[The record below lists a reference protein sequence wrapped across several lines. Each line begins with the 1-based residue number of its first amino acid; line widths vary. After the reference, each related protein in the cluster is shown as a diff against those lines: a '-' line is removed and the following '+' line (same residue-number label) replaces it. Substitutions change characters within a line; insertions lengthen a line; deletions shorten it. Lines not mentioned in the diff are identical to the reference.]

1 MKLSAHRRRFRR
13 TSLAVALAA
22 TYAVPPVALAADD
35 APVEVAATL
44 PPVEVVGEQLPALK
58 PGSPDSLRFAEPLVD
73 TAQTV
78 NIVPQALIEERGAT
92 TLRDVLRNVSGISM
106 QAGEGGAPAGD
117 QLSVRGFSARTDIF
131 IDNVRDIGG
140 YTRDPFNVEQIEV
153 VKGPS
158 SEYSGRGST
167 GGSINLVSK
176 RPTTERFGSAEVT
189 LGTDSF
195 QRYTVDSNMPL
206 GAVEGTATSALRLNA
221 MFHQQDVAGRDVVE
235 NKRYGFAPSLA
246 FGLGSPTEV
255 TLSLFHL
262 AQDNVPDYGIPW
274 VPETNV
280 PLADYAGKPA
290 PVDSSNWYGLKARDF
305 EITRATT
312 ATVRIDQRLS
322 DSARLR
328 NVTRWG
334 QVDRD
339 SMITAPRFVSND
351 STDIRRSDEKYRD
364 QLDEIITNVTDVTL
378 DLRTGAINHRLLAG
392 VEATRERE
400 DKYTQVLT
408 GTDSPSTDLYNPNPD
423 DPYLENY
430 QRTGTLGTAEA
441 TTTAFYLTDSMQLG
455 ERWKLSAGLRWDHFD
470 FELRPD
476 AVPLTERTDVMFSY
490 RAGLTFKPRPEGSV
504 YLGYGTS
511 FNPSAEDLNISTGST
526 QPGLADVDPEQSRSV
541 ELGTKWE
548 LFERRLFVSAAVFR
562 TEKTDARTQD
572 PDDPNDVLVLEGKQR
587 VQGIEL
593 SAAGNITRDWAVS
606 AGYTFADSEVLESK
620 SAAEIGNELPN
631 TPQDTF
637 NLWTTYALTHALTV
651 GVGAQYV
658 GDRYSNVNNLRTAPS
673 YTVYDAMARYQVSGR
688 LAVQLNG
695 QNLADEDY
703 IDYVGGGHIIP
714 GVGRTVLLSTR
725 YDF

>member
-1 MKLSAHRRRFRR
+1 MNSFASPHFRH
-13 TSLAVALAA
+13 TSFALVLAA
-22 TYAVPPVALAADD
+22 TYALPLPSLGADD
-35 APVEVAATL
+35 APVEGTTL
-44 PPVEVVGEQLPALK
+44 PTLEVVGEMQPVLK
-58 PGSPDSLRFAEPLVD
+58 PGSPDSMRFAEPLLD
-73 TAQTV
+73 TAQTI
-78 NIVPQALIEERGAT
+78 NIVPEALIEERGAT

-106 QAGEGGAPAGD
+106 QAGEGGTPAGD
-117 QLSVRGFSARTDIF
+117 QLSMRGFSARTDIF
-131 IDNVRDIGG
+131 VDNVRDIGG

-158 SEYSGRGST
+158 SEYTGRGAT

-176 RPTTERFGSAEVT
+176 RPTAEHFGSADIT

-195 QRYTVDSNMPL
+195 QRYSIDSNLPIGSAQ
-206 GAVEGTATSALRLNA
+206 GAPTSALRLNA

-235 NKRYGFAPSLA
+235 NKRYGVAPSLA
-246 FGLGSPTEV
+246 FSLGGPTEV
-255 TLSLFHL
+255 TLSLLHL
-262 AQDNVPDYGIPW
+262 SQDNVPDYGIPW

-290 PVDSSNWYGLKARDF
+290 PVDTSNWYGLKARDF

-322 DSARLR
+322 DTARLR

-334 QVDRD
+334 QTDRD

-364 QLDEIITNVTDVTL
+364 QRDEIITNVTDVTL
-378 DLRTGAINHRLLAG
+378 DLRTGPLSHRLLAG
-392 VEATRERE
+392 IEATRETE
-400 DKYTQVLT
+400 DKYTQVMT
-408 GTDSPSTDLYNPNPD
+408 GADSPSTDLYNPNPD

-441 TTTAFYLTDSMQLG
+441 TTTAIYLGDSVHLG
-455 ERWKLSAGLRWDHFD
+455 ERWIVSAGVRWDHFE

-476 AVPLTERTDVMFSY
+476 AVPLTQRTDVMFSY
-490 RAGLTFKPRPEGSV
+490 RGGVTFKPVREGSI
-504 YLGYGTS
+504 YLGYGSS

-526 QPGLADVDPEQSRSV
+526 QPGLADVDPEENRTL

-548 LFERRLFVSAAVFR
+548 LFDRRLFVSAALFR

-572 PDDPNDVLVLEGKQR
+572 PDDPNDVLVLEGEQR

-606 AGYTFADSEVLESK
+606 AGYTFLDSEVLESK

-631 TPQDTF
+631 TPQNTF
-637 NLWTTYALTHALTV
+637 SLWTTYTLTHALTV
-651 GVGAQYV
+651 GAGTQYV
-658 GDRYSNVNNLRTAPS
+658 DDRYSNVNNLRTAPS
-673 YTVYDAMARYQVSGR
+673 YSLYDAMIRYQITTR

-695 QNLADEDY
+695 QNLTDENY
-703 IDYVGGGHIIP
+703 IDYVGGGHVIP
-714 GVGRTVLLSTR
+714 GVGRTVLLNTR
-725 YDF
+725 YTF